1 MLLQFRTNRSF
12 SFFIKCL
19 PLVIISNSIFET
31 QSLMDTCAEMF
42 LEAVIRNI
50 ESFFS
55 LKNIFDL
62 SCETCE
68 SDSNVLFSTIQSMS
82 TIMQIYFVAE
92 QRLSVQSNYSTD
104 DCTDSWLLCVF
115 YIIERFLTDFGST
128 NQHCTIKRPPYSD
141 QCCNF
146 IQSILNMSY
155 SKIFRADEHTTEAF
169 WILSLVFFASLS
181 QEELNTV
188 NLSSMKLSDSKNSVN
203 PQTDNRYL
211 RTISGKSMHIIEWIF
226 VHPFCYTIC
235 EETMNRFATILGS
248 FVFAENIQLL
258 LTLCHGKGS
267 DSLLDSA
274 RLSSSD
280 QSMLDLILSF
290 VDEMSS
296 TYCGISDGSISFTF
310 TATQYLGTFDS
321 IHSIDDTV
329 VSKHCSSQIFVT
341 QLLFSLCQ
349 NIPDEFKQR
358 SVLIEKGAMYIFRL
372 WIISAIA
379 ISSEKNLSSNRLCH
393 HDVEKNAIEQ
403 LASLRTHE
411 LIGPDTIRNFDDSFV
426 PGLFC
431 EILFRSHDTIGGS
444 GMSTICFNLLT
455 HFLRDFIVS
464 RPVSFSEN
472 VAFEDYDCSVF
483 ETLKSFDKILPLVI
497 AGLVLEQDYDS
508 LCKCTNFRLLLLSKL
523 KLIDRKMKTAKPWA
537 LNLLGS
543 HMSKKRVTP
552 CNIMISSE
560 DLSRQTSKLC
570 VLEDPNQPILSE
582 TMKQLLLVKEKA
594 PFIFF
599 QKKVIQSKVS
609 LSTLLRKT
617 EFAVLEGMVWILGQ
631 FEMNND
637 QDSFHDKSW
646 NSMYC
651 NQAAFQAL
659 KKGSLL
665 LTRSCDTLDNYESS
679 QSQVVVSDFA
689 GKTNSCATATPEDL
703 VDQWIQKHFMGLL
716 VSITTKWKR
725 GRLKTKVSAMG
736 ALRVLVRFLDKEDA
750 SQYITHVLG
759 IVDGSMHISFVGKD
773 DRSFGVLYLH
783 DLAIKTLS
791 HFVRTLL
798 LLQNK
803 EIVGKNLCNIIVSIY
818 PLFREQL
825 DTVSSSD
832 PETIP
837 MLESIRQNAVEII
850 EYLVDGTIGQDL
862 IPFFRQ
868 VPFLPSDP
876 KFHHVRDALKRN
888 GLNFDSILLV
898 GTQTQCDGTPIDRS
912 DTEEERSFSSEEAKL
927 QTALSCRLNALSMLL
942 GHENENVRK
951 ICIKHI
957 IEIVLRH
964 HSLFLKL
971 VEVEDASNK
980 FLTVQKDNETVLVG
994 TFYCCRNFFLIKPTL
1009 NVSSRFMWINI

>member
-1 MLLQFRTNRSF
+1 
-12 SFFIKCL
+12 
-19 PLVIISNSIFET
+19 
-31 QSLMDTCAEMF
+31 
-42 LEAVIRNI
+42 
-50 ESFFS
+50 
-55 LKNIFDL
+55 
-62 SCETCE
+62 
-68 SDSNVLFSTIQSMS
+68 
-82 TIMQIYFVAE
+82 
-92 QRLSVQSNYSTD
+92 
-104 DCTDSWLLCVF
+104 
-115 YIIERFLTDFGST
+115 
-128 NQHCTIKRPPYSD
+128 
-141 QCCNF
+141 
-146 IQSILNMSY
+146 MSY
-155 SKIFRADEHTTEAF
+155 SKILRADEHTTEAL

-181 QEELNTV
+181 QKEFNTF
-188 NLSSMKLSDSKNSVN
+188 NESTMKFSDSK
-203 PQTDNRYL
+203 
-211 RTISGKSMHIIEWIF
+211 RTISGKSIHIIEWIF

-258 LTLCHGKGS
+258 LTHCRSKDS
-267 DSLLDSA
+267 DSLLDFP
-274 RLSSSD
+274 RLRSSD

-290 VDEMSS
+290 VDEISS
-296 TYCGISDGSISFTF
+296 TYCGISGGSISFTF

-321 IHSIDDTV
+321 INSIDDTV
-329 VSKHCSSQIFVT
+329 VPKQCSSQIFVI

-349 NIPDEFKQR
+349 NIPDDFKQR
-358 SVLIEKGAMYIFRL
+358 YVLIEKGVMHIFRL

-393 HDVEKNAIEQ
+393 HDVEKSAIEQ
-403 LASLRTHE
+403 LASFRKHE
-411 LIGPDTIRNFDDSFV
+411 IIGPDTIQNFDNSFV

-431 EILFRSHDTIGGS
+431 EILFRSHDTIGGF
-444 GMSTICFNLLT
+444 GMSTTCFNLLT
-455 HFLRDFIVS
+455 DFLRDFIVS
-464 RPVSFSEN
+464 KPFCLGEN
-472 VAFEDYDCSVF
+472 VAFEDYDYSVF

-508 LCKCTNFRLLLLSKL
+508 LCKCTYFRLLLLSKL
-523 KLIDRKMKTAKPWA
+523 KFIDRKMKTTKPCTFY
-537 LNLLGS
+537 LLGS
-543 HMSKKRVTP
+543 QMSKKRLAPT
-552 CNIMISSE
+552 NTLISSE

-582 TMKQLLLVKEKA
+582 VLKQLLLVQEKA

-631 FEMNND
+631 FEMNNEK
-637 QDSFHDKSW
+637 DSFQDKSW

-665 LTRSCDTLDNYESS
+665 LTRSSDPLDNCENS
-679 QSQVVVSDFA
+679 QSQVAVSDFA
-689 GKTNSCATATPEDL
+689 GKTNPCATANPEDL
-703 VDQWIQKHFMGLL
+703 VEQWIQKHFMGLL

-725 GRLKTKVSAMG
+725 GRLETKVSAMG

-759 IVDGSMHISFVGKD
+759 IVDGSMHISLVGKN
-773 DRSFGVLYLH
+773 DRSFGVLHLH

-825 DTVSSSD
+825 DTISSSN
-832 PETIP
+832 PEKIA

-862 IPFFRQ
+862 IPFFHQ
-868 VPFLPSDP
+868 VPFLPNDP

-898 GTQTQCDGTPIDRS
+898 GTQTQCDGTPFDRS
-912 DTEEERSFSSEEAKL
+912 NTDDDRSISSEEAKL
-927 QTALSCRLNALSMLL
+927 QAALSCRLNALSILL

-951 ICIKHI
+951 ICITHI
-957 IEIVLRH
+957 IDIVLSH

-980 FLTVQKDNETVLVG
+980 FLTVQKDNEPVLVG
-994 TFYCCRNFFLIKPTL
+994 TFHFSEYNFLSKRL
-1009 NVSSRFMWINI
+1009 